1 MVFHYQ
7 IALIFTSSADVLE
20 AVDNLSLLLAISILV
35 NSVQPVLSG
44 QFLILES
51 LFHYFLYIFRFFN
64 FDVSLTF
71 AGVAVGSGWQAKVA
85 FVNLGC
91 YYAVGVPLGVVL
103 GWVFNLGVEV
113 CFLSLS
119 FWLIHRIDENIYIGP
134 LDTDCLNRRI
144 RQAYNHTQ
152 NTHSNAQTLA

>member
-113 CFLSLS
+113 GLFSLFPFDS
-119 FWLIHRIDENIYIGP
+119 SIDENIYIGP
-134 LDTDCLNRRI
+134 LATDCLNRRI